1 MLGVFREGV
10 AVKYRQIESMRQDYP
25 VSLMCRVLGVSECGF
40 HAWCNRVPSKRSQE
54 NARLEVEILAAHR
67 RTRESYSALRLHS
80 DLADHGVHASPYRIR
95 KLREKLGLHC
105 KQKRKFKATTDSGH
119 KLPVAP
125 NLLNR
130 KFTVLAPNRTW
141 VSDITYVPTDEGW
154 LYLAGLKDLFNGEL
168 VGYAMNERMSQS
180 LVIQALF
187 GAASTK
193 KPSPGL
199 ILHSDR
205 GSQYCARDYQKLLRQ
220 FGMQPSM
227 SRKGDC
233 WDNAPMESFWGT
245 LKNELVHH
253 RKFETR
259 EQAKQ
264 EIAEYIEVF
273 YNRQRKQKRLGYL
286 SPAKFTQRYY
296 TTLLVA

>member
-1 MLGVFREGV
+1 
-10 AVKYRQIESMRQDYP
+10 MRHNYP
-25 VSLMCRVLGVSECGF
+25 VALMCRVLGVSECGF
-40 HAWCNRVPSKRSQE
+40 HAWRNRVPSKRSQE

-67 RTRESYSALRLHS
+67 RTRESYSAERLHS
-80 DLADHGVHASPYRIR
+80 DLADHGVHASPYRVR
-95 KLREKLGLHC
+95 KLREKLGLGC

-130 KFTVLAPNRTW
+130 KFTVLAPNKTW

-168 VGYAMNERMSQS
+168 VGYAMNERMRQS
-180 LVIQALF
+180 LVMQALF
-187 GAASTK
+187 RAASIK
-193 KPSPGL
+193 RPSPGL

-264 EIAEYIEVF
+264 EITEYIEVF

-286 SPAKFTQRYY
+286 SPAKFTQQYY
-296 TTLLVA
+296 ATLLAA